1 MNTAG
6 KITSFTA
13 ALTVSFGA
21 AYGLGNTVGP
31 VGGTGPAPRADHTDR
46 AEQEGAGDG
55 GDHAESA
62 AGGLQV
68 SEDGYTLDLLTPR
81 LKAAQEGELRFAVR
95 DAFGRPVTSYQ
106 REHGKELHLMLASRD
121 LATYRH
127 LHPTRA
133 ADGTWST
140 PVSLPAAGDY
150 RVFADFAPGAKNAPD
165 LTLGADLAVAGTY
178 KPAELPKPSRTATV
192 DGYTVTLNGNL
203 RPGVAEDL
211 TFDVRKGGK
220 PVTDLDPYLG
230 AYGHLVALRAG
241 DLAYL
246 HVHPDGAPGDGRT
259 EPGPAVTFTATAPS
273 SATYRLFLD
282 FEHDGTVRTAAFTV
296 RAGAPATS
304 PEPDGPASGHEDGAH
319 GH

>member
-13 ALTVSFGA
+13 ALAVSFGA
-21 AYGLGNTVGP
+21 AYGLGSAVGP
-31 VGGTGPAPRADHTDR
+31 VGGTGPVPRAGHTDS
-46 AEQEGAGDG
+46 AERQGEEGG
-55 GDHAESA
+55 GDHAESV

-68 SEDGYTLDLLTPR
+68 SEGGYTLDLLTPR
-81 LKAAQEGELRFAVR
+81 LKAARAGELRFAVR
-95 DAFGRPVTSYQ
+95 DGSGRPVTSYQ
-106 REHGKELHLMLASRD
+106 REHGKELHLILASRD
-121 LATYRH
+121 PATYRH
-127 LHPTRA
+127 LHPARA

-150 RVFADFAPGAKNAPD
+150 RLFADFTPGTGNAPD

-178 KPAELPKPSRTATV
+178 EPAELPEPARTATV

-203 RPGVAEDL
+203 RPGAAADL
-211 TFDVRKGGK
+211 TFHVSRGGR
-220 PVTDLDPYLG
+220 PVTDLRPYLG

-241 DLAYL
+241 DLAHL
-246 HVHPDGAPGDGRT
+246 HVHPDGEPGDGST
-259 EPGPAVTFTATAPS
+259 EPGPGVSFSATAPS
-273 SATYRLFLD
+273 SAAYRLFLD

-296 RAGAPATS
+296 RAGASSAAPQQAESTY
-304 PEPDGPASGHEDGAH
+304 GHEEGGH